1 MKVKNQDIQVYT
13 LEGQLV
19 FLADQ
24 DDYEG
29 INPIETDGAGIGA
42 YPIDAYN
49 GSSVSLAQDDV
60 YSEASED
67 GTDIVSSECVNP
79 ENNQRLIHGF
89 WTRNYAYQDEFERT
103 FITDTDRFYDWTSD
117 FTIMKRKLQ
126 DKDDGHG
133 CISIS
138 DYFQLYGEWE
148 KSVEAFNHAHGTDFS
163 VPFDDVLL
171 SSGMQVMA
179 DD

>member
-24 DDYEG
+24 DNYEG
-29 INPIETDGAGIGA
+29 VKPIAADGAGIGA

-49 GSSVSLAQDDV
+49 GIDVALAKDDV
-60 YSEASED
+60 YSGVSED
-67 GTDIVSSECVNP
+67 GTGIISTECVNP
-79 ENNQRLIHGF
+79 ENNQSLIPGF
-89 WTRNYAYQDEFERT
+89 WTRDFAYQDEFERT

-117 FTIMKRKLQ
+117 FTVMKRKIQ
-126 DKDDGHG
+126 GKDDGRG

-138 DYFQLYGEWE
+138 DYFDLYGEWE
-148 KSVEAFNHAHGTDFS
+148 KSVEAFNHAHGTDFPA
-163 VPFDDVLL
+163 PFDDVLL